1 LNKPFLEKLSNAFG
15 PPGYETEPRMILI
28 EELQDYADE
37 VRTDK
42 LGNVFFYHK
51 GDEKAPVIMLAAHT
65 DEVAVLIT
73 DIDDNGFLRFH
84 PWGIVDNVLPGQR
97 MMLKGKKGTLQG
109 ILGTKPPHVLSDAER
124 KAAIPADELFIDI
137 GADNKEMAEAK
148 GAYIGMTGVFDV
160 QFKDLG
166 DGYLW
171 GKAFDDRVGCYVM
184 AEVFKWAKDKPYNI
198 VAVGTVQEEVG
209 LRGSKTAAWQVDPD
223 YGLALEN
230 TFAMDMPGVAANKQS
245 AGLHKGPV
253 VTIADRS
260 VIAHPKVLGS
270 IMEAAAA
277 ENIPYQYKKI
287 PSGGTDAGSIHLT
300 KAGIPSGTIANPCR
314 YIHGPCGIT
323 TEEDI
328 ENTVALVKA
337 FVKRISS

>member
-1 LNKPFLEKLSNAFG
+1 MNKQLLEKLSNAFG
-15 PPGYETEPRMILI
+15 PPGNEIEPRNILI

-37 VRTDK
+37 VKVDK

-51 GDEKAPVIMLAAHT
+51 GEEEAPVIMLAAHT
-65 DEVAVLIT
+65 DEVGLLIT

-84 PWGIVDNVLPGQR
+84 PWGIVEAVLPGQR
-97 MMLKGKKGTLQG
+97 IQLRGRNGTLYG
-109 ILGTKPPHVLSDAER
+109 ILGTKPPHVLSDEER
-124 KAAIPADELFIDI
+124 KKSIPLEELFIDI
-137 GADNKEMAEAK
+137 GASNREMAEAK
-148 GAYIGMTGVFDV
+148 GAFIGMTGVFDV
-160 QFKDLG
+160 HFKDLG

-184 AEVFKWAKDKPYNI
+184 AEVFKWVKDKPYNI

-230 TFAMDMPGVAANKQS
+230 TFAVDMPGVPSHKQS
-245 AGLHKGPV
+245 AALHKGPV

-270 IMEAAAA
+270 IMEAAKA
-277 ENIPYQYKKI
+277 EGIEYQFKKI

-328 ENTVALVKA
+328 EKTVSLVKA
-337 FVKRISS
+337 FIKRIST